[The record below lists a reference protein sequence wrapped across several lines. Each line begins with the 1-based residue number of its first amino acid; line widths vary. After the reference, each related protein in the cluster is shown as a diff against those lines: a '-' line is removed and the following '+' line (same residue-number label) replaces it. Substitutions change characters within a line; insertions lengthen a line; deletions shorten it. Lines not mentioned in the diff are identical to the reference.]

1 MKSSRSLLSHLGKAV
16 ERQNGL
22 DRITH
27 AHYPAL
33 GRLRQEDHETLKEN
47 FT

>member
-27 AHYPAL
+27 AHYPAR
-33 GRLRQEDHETLKEN
+33 GRLRKEDHEKMKES